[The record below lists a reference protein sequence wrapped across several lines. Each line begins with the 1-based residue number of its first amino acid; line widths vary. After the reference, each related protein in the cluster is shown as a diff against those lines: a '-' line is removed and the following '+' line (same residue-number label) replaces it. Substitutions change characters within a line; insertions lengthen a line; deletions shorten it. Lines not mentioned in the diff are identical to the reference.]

1 MAQVMDVQIWQAD
14 RLARLAPDR
23 LVEVGAAQP
32 ATLRADE
39 DETALARLGEPLQV
53 PADLSGYLFRECD
66 GALASVRLGRVEAQP
81 ALARLD

>member
-1 MAQVMDVQIWQAD
+1 MAQVMDVQIWQTD

-39 DETALARLGEPLQV
+39 DETALARLGEPL
-53 PADLSGYLFRECD
+53 
-66 GALASVRLGRVEAQP
+66 
-81 ALARLD
+81 